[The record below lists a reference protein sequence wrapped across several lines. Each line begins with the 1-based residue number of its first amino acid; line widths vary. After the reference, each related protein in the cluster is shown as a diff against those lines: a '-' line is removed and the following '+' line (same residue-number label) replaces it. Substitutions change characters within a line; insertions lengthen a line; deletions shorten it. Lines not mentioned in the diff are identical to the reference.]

1 MWSKEDVDE
10 WIDVLAQVIEE
21 AYTDP
26 ELVRTAP
33 HNQAIRKL
41 DATDLNDPGQLGDDV
56 ARLPAQAAR
65 RRSRRRGDEATEDYA
80 KAAT

>member
-10 WIDVLAQVIEE
+10 WIDVLAHVIDE

-26 ELVRTAP
+26 ERVRTAP

-41 DATDLNDPGQLGDDV
+41 DATDLNDAANWATTWRAYERKRPAPGTTQTGD
-56 ARLPAQAAR
+56 
-65 RRSRRRGDEATEDYA
+65 ATGDYA